1 MSWEGGHRLVAKPG
15 TIIDVTT
22 RARGEGGLPEPRGQ
36 RFAPSRD
43 PSAATQD
50 AHFLDA
56 RQANEGHHRPSE
68 RESRRTLKPG
78 TRFGPALGRASAG
91 RGGREIRGTPR
102 DVNKS
107 PEHDTQASQPH
118 SKLAAKKDSD
128 DDDWL
133 GAIKYKPP
141 PK

>member
-1 MSWEGGHRLVAKPG
+1 MP
-15 TIIDVTT
+15 TT
-22 RARGEGGLPEPRGQ
+22 RAQGEGVCQRPRGQ
-36 RFAPSRD
+36 RLAPSRN
-43 PSAATQD
+43 PLAAPED
-50 AHFLDA
+50 AQVLDA